1 MPCTASWRCLC
12 PVWQNGAVLAGQH
25 RQSIH
30 AYGETGLEDKKM
42 SEVSVKKEE
51 FGTTPQGEQ
60 IYAYTLSNK
69 KGMSVTVL
77 NFGANVNSIRVP
89 DKNGKVEDVVLGF
102 DKLENYY
109 ANYSFF
115 GAAVGPIANRTGGA
129 KFTLN
134 GTEYHLDVNDGVNNL
149 HSHLDKAFHKRV
161 WDAQV
166 GEDFVKFTLKEAD
179 GSLGLPGNR
188 TVSLVY
194 TLTDDN
200 RIEMHYHM
208 ESDRDTVFNMT
219 NHSYFNLKGQGNG
232 KIEDHVLW
240 LKASHFTPVVKGSIP
255 TGEIAPVAGTP
266 MDFTTAHRVGEHIAD
281 DYEQINLA
289 GGYDHNWVIDD
300 FDGSLKHFATVE
312 EPESGRIMKA
322 YTNLPGVQFYA
333 GNFIGEEEGKGGALY
348 GKRSGLCLETQFYP
362 DTANKAQ
369 FPSATFGP
377 DRIYD
382 YSTVYE
388 FGVK

>member
-1 MPCTASWRCLC
+1 
-12 PVWQNGAVLAGQH
+12 
-25 RQSIH
+25 
-30 AYGETGLEDKKM
+30 M

-51 FGTTPQGEQ
+51 FGTTPQGEK

-69 KGMSVTVL
+69 NGMSVTVL

-149 HSHLDKAFHKRV
+149 HTHLDKAFHKRV
-161 WDAQV
+161 WDAQA

-194 TLTDDN
+194 TLTEDN
-200 RIEMHYHM
+200 RIELHYHM
-208 ESDRDTVFNMT
+208 ESDKDTVFNMT

-266 MDFTTAHRVGEHIAD
+266 MDFTTAHRVGERIAD
-281 DYEQINLA
+281 DYEQTNLA

>member
-1 MPCTASWRCLC
+1 
-12 PVWQNGAVLAGQH
+12 
-25 RQSIH
+25 
-30 AYGETGLEDKKM
+30 M

-51 FGTTPQGEQ
+51 FGTTPQGEK

-69 KGMSVTVL
+69 NGMSVTVL

-115 GAAVGPIANRTGGA
+115 GAAIGPIANRTGGA

-188 TVSLVY
+188 KVSLVY

-240 LKASHFTPVVKGSIP
+240 LKASYFTPVVKGSIP

-281 DYEQINLA
+281 DYEQTNLA

>member
-1 MPCTASWRCLC
+1 
-12 PVWQNGAVLAGQH
+12 
-25 RQSIH
+25 
-30 AYGETGLEDKKM
+30 M

-51 FGTTPQGEQ
+51 FGTTPQGEK

-69 KGMSVTVL
+69 NGMSVTVL

-115 GAAVGPIANRTGGA
+115 GAAIGPIANRTGGA

-188 TVSLVY
+188 KVSLVY
-194 TLTDDN
+194 TP
-200 RIEMHYHM
+200 
-208 ESDRDTVFNMT
+208 V
-219 NHSYFNLKGQGNG
+219 SYTHLR
-232 KIEDHVLW
+232 
-240 LKASHFTPVVKGSIP
+240 
-255 TGEIAPVAGTP
+255 
-266 MDFTTAHRVGEHIAD
+266 AH
-281 DYEQINLA
+281 
-289 GGYDHNWVIDD
+289 
-300 FDGSLKHFATVE
+300 
-312 EPESGRIMKA
+312 
-322 YTNLPGVQFYA
+322 
-333 GNFIGEEEGKGGALY
+333 
-348 GKRSGLCLETQFYP
+348 ET
-362 DTANKAQ
+362 
-369 FPSATFGP
+369 
-377 DRIYD
+377 
-382 YSTVYE
+382 
-388 FGVK
+388 